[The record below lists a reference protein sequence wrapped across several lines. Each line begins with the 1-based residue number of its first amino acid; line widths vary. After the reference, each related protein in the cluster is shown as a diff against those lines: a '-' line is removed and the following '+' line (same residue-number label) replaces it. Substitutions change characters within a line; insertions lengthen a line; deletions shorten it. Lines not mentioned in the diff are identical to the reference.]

1 MQYRW
6 SYNEEAKCLDVANTR
21 TQRRPAGPSL
31 SEDGHV
37 ARRRLQVGADSDVDA
52 DDHRRLGAAELDV
65 QRRIVLQT
73 DQRLRQAHHRA
84 GVANLLRT
92 TRHTL
97 SGINASAINIGMDA
111 EGIKEQE
118 RNKKEGT
125 RKRVPFL
132 LDDNV
137 GPIESVVSLCKVY
150 AKLEKLYF

>member
-37 ARRRLQVGADSDVDA
+37 ARRRLEVGADSDVDA

-97 SGINASAINIGMDA
+97 SGINASAINIGRDA

-118 RNKKEGT
+118 RNKKESPLFTGRQRWPY
-125 RKRVPFL
+125 RKRR
-132 LDDNV
+132 
-137 GPIESVVSLCKVY
+137 ESLQSLCKTRETILL
-150 AKLEKLYF
+150 KEN